1 MTPNLRPRRARPARA
16 RVSPMTTLAAL
27 ATLAAVASAVAPAR
41 PAWADGDDD
50 AAKAWNV
57 ESTWGPTHDVAIDVQ
72 EGTWLSVDVHPSGE
86 VLVFDLLGDLYEL
99 PITGGEARKLTDGA
113 AWDFAPR
120 YSPDGKWLA
129 FVSDRGGGD
138 NLWRMPARGGD
149 ATAITKE
156 SFRLVSSPVWTPD
169 SRFVAGRKHFTSG
182 RSLGAGE
189 IWFYHADG
197 VGTGLQATVKPT
209 EQKDFGEPALSPD
222 GRWLY
227 VSLDATPGPHFEYNK
242 DSNAGIYAILRIDR
256 ADGRSE
262 RLIGGPGGAIR
273 PTPSPDGKRL
283 AWIRR
288 VRGKTTLMLRTLA
301 DGSDVVLDD
310 GLDRDLQET
319 WAIHGVY
326 PHFAFLPD
334 SSGVVYWAAGK
345 IWRLDLAAATAAHAA
360 GKPVPRQEIHFH
372 VRDRRR
378 VHEALR
384 QPVTLGK
391 PQFDVRAVRWASEAP
406 DGSAI
411 VFEALGQLWLQPK
424 GGPRRRLPTP
434 AETLALMPSWA
445 RDSASIVYST
455 WHDDQGGQV
464 RRIDARKGRDAALV
478 ASPGHHLEPVLSP
491 DGRAVVWRR
500 GEGGWLRTR
509 RWSVDTGIWV
519 APVAGGPPAL
529 VTRDGESPHFGPEPD
544 RVYLQRRGKEAAL
557 ELWSVELGGR
567 DERPL
572 VRIAMGQDLRIAP
585 DGGHVA
591 WREGYHVYVAP
602 HTAVARTIELAA
614 DSKALPIKRV
624 STDGG
629 EFLSFASASRLQWS
643 LGPELLAVD
652 PAAPATP
659 TSVALGWSET
669 SAQTTGVAAIV
680 GARLL
685 TMRDD
690 LGQGGVIE
698 DGTVVWRDDRIVAV
712 GPRASVS
719 VPAGAKIFDGTGK
732 TVLPG
737 LVDVHA
743 HGAQATDEI
752 VPQQSWLDLSMLSFG
767 VTSIHDPSNDTSS
780 FFAAAERQKRGT
792 LVAPRLMSTGTIV
805 YGAKAP
811 GFFAPIASQEDAAHH
826 LRRLAASGAF
836 SAKSYN
842 QPRRDQRQQVLAA
855 ARALKMMVVP
865 EGGALFHH
873 NMTHVV
879 DGHTG
884 VEHALPLARLYKD
897 VRTLW
902 AGTRVGH
909 TPTLGVAYGGLG
921 GENYWYAHMRV
932 DQHERLGH
940 FVPKFAL
947 DGRARRPGQA
957 PDEEWNHIAAARF
970 ATELLRAGGMVQL
983 GAHGQREGLAAHWE
997 LWSFVQGG
1005 MTPLEALRV
1014 GTLGG
1019 ARYLGLDGSIGSLQ
1033 AGKLA
1038 DLMVVD
1044 GAPDKDIRVSD
1055 HVAWT
1060 VLGGKVF
1067 DAATMAEAWPKAGP
1081 PPQFWWQQPGNAG
1094 PGRRGM
1100 SATCGC
1106 GAHAP

>member
-1 MTPNLRPRRARPARA
+1 MKPWTRA
-16 RVSPMTTLAAL
+16 AA
-27 ATLAAVASAVAPAR
+27 
-41 PAWADGDDD
+41 AWALTSASLALGLAWPSAARGAGDAD
-50 AAKAWNV
+50 AAKPWDV
-57 ESTWGPTHDVAIDVQ
+57 ESTWGPTRDVAIDVR
-72 EGTWLSVDVHPSGE
+72 EGTWLSVDVHPGGE
-86 VLVFDLLGDLYEL
+86 LLVFDLLGDLYEL
-99 PITGGEARKLTDGA
+99 PLTGGDARKLTDGA

-120 YSPDGKWLA
+120 YSPDGKWIA

-138 NLWRMPARGGD
+138 NLWRMPARGGEP
-149 ATAITKE
+149 TAISKE
-156 SFRLVSSPVWTPD
+156 SFRLVSSPAWTPD
-169 SRFVAGRKHFTSG
+169 SRYVAGRKHFTSG

-189 IWFYHADG
+189 VWFYHADG

-227 VSLDATPGPHFEYNK
+227 VSLDATPGAHFEYNK

-256 ADGRSE
+256 RDGRSE

-273 PTPSPDGKRL
+273 PTPSPDGKSL

-301 DGSDVVLDD
+301 DGADAVLDD

-326 PHFAFLPD
+326 PHLAFLPD
-334 SSGVVYWAAGK
+334 SSGLVYWAAGK
-345 IWRLDLAAATAAHAA
+345 IWRLDLRAALAAQAA
-360 GKPVPRQEIHFH
+360 GKPVPRTEIPFH
-372 VRDRRR
+372 VQDRRR

-384 QPVTLGK
+384 TPVALGTGH
-391 PQFDVRAVRWASEAP
+391 FDVRAVRWAAEAP

-424 GGPRRRLPTP
+424 GGARKRLGTP
-434 AETLALMPSWA
+434 ADALAFMPSWA
-445 RDSASIVYST
+445 RDSASIVYAT
-455 WHDDQGGQV
+455 WNDATGGSV
-464 RRIDARKGRDAALV
+464 RRIEVAKGRDSVVV
-478 ASPGHHLEPVLSP
+478 ATPGHHLEPALSP
-491 DGRAVVWRR
+491 DGRAIVWRR
-500 GEGGWLRTR
+500 GEGGWLRSR

-519 APVAGGPPAL
+519 APVGGGPASL

-544 RVYLQRRGKEAAL
+544 RIYLQRRGKEAAL
-557 ELWSVELGGR
+557 ELWSVALGGH
-567 DERPL
+567 DERAL
-572 VRIAMGQDLRIAP
+572 VRIAMGQDLRMAP

-591 WREGYHVYVAP
+591 WREGYHVHVAP
-602 HTAVARTIELAA
+602 WTAVARTIELAA
-614 DSKALPIKRV
+614 DSKAVPVRRV

-629 EFLSFASASRLQWS
+629 EFLSFASAKKLQWS

-659 TSVALGWSET
+659 TSVALGWTET
-669 SAQTTGVAAIV
+669 AATARGVAAIV
-680 GARLL
+680 GARIL

-690 LGQGGVIE
+690 LPNGGVID
-698 DGTVVWRDDRIVAV
+698 DGTVIWRDGRIVAV
-712 GPRASVS
+712 GPRGSVQ
-719 VPAGAKIFDGTGK
+719 VPAGAHVLDGKGR

-743 HGAQATDEI
+743 HGAQATDDV
-752 VPQQSWLDLSMLSFG
+752 VPQQNWLDLAMLAFG

-780 FFAAAERQKRGT
+780 FFAAAERQQRGT

-811 GFFAPIASQEDAAHH
+811 GFYAPIQSQEDAHHH
-826 LRRLAASGAF
+826 LKRLAASGAF

-855 ARALKMMVVP
+855 ARKLGMMVVP

-884 VEHALPLARLYKD
+884 VEHALPLADLYQD

-921 GENYWYAHMRV
+921 GENYWYAHTRV
-932 DQHERLGH
+932 DQHARLGH
-940 FVPKFAL
+940 FVPAFAL

-957 PDEEWNHIAAARF
+957 PDEEWNHVAAARF
-970 ATELLRAGGMVQL
+970 ATQLLRAGGMVQL

-1019 ARYLGLDGSIGSLQ
+1019 ARYLGLDGSIGSVQ

-1044 GAPDKDIRVSD
+1044 GAPDKDIRQSERVR
-1055 HVAWT
+1055 WT

-1067 DAATMAEAWPKAGP
+1067 DAATMAEAWPTAGP
-1081 PPQFWWQQPGNAG
+1081 APTMWWQQPGNAG
-1094 PGRRGM
+1094 PGRRGV
-1100 SATCGC
+1100 SASCGC